1 MALFIHQNE
10 ENNCG
15 LASLKMFLANYY
27 KKSAYLFENIKQPT
41 TNFLEIIDV
50 ANQYGVH
57 LTGYDTGIQEK
68 NAVFQTQKMLIAQ
81 LLIGENSH
89 FVFVFNIGRLFV
101 RVYDPIHGIILLTRK
116 AFLNIFTGKFLVAEE
131 KAGKSQI
138 EKIFYPQPPRRYYFS
153 WLLSLISISSLI
165 IAFYFVDDGVSIY
178 RPLIFILIAGI
189 FALLERAFLLSVMK
203 DFQKRY
209 IDEHIAAIKMP
220 YLNNFN
226 NVFLFKKGLFYR
238 QQQLFTTI
246 TASIVVVF
254 LLVFNGFW
262 HIIALL
268 IILIMT
274 LVSDSIHQLIRG
286 NEYQALAQQSKF
298 IAHLNNQ
305 EINEANTV
313 FHVLSAISDRIS
325 EKRVFMQLITTIF
338 IFLLAFLIMSIS
350 RVASLNYLLFHFVI
364 YHQIYS
370 SIYKLIAAPNH
381 QLMHNDEINNY
392 LEAFNNKE
400 PNQVFIHD

>member
-1 MALFIHQNE
+1 
-10 ENNCG
+10 
-15 LASLKMFLANYY
+15 
-27 KKSAYLFENIKQPT
+27 
-41 TNFLEIIDV
+41 
-50 ANQYGVH
+50 
-57 LTGYDTGIQEK
+57 
-68 NAVFQTQKMLIAQ
+68 
-81 LLIGENSH
+81 
-89 FVFVFNIGRLFV
+89 
-101 RVYDPIHGIILLTRK
+101 
-116 AFLNIFTGKFLVAEE
+116 
-131 KAGKSQI
+131 
-138 EKIFYPQPPRRYYFS
+138 
-153 WLLSLISISSLI
+153 
-165 IAFYFVDDGVSIY
+165 
-178 RPLIFILIAGI
+178 
-189 FALLERAFLLSVMK
+189 
-203 DFQKRY
+203 
-209 IDEHIAAIKMP
+209 
-220 YLNNFN
+220 
-226 NVFLFKKGLFYR
+226 
-238 QQQLFTTI
+238 
-246 TASIVVVF
+246 
-254 LLVFNGFW
+254 
-262 HIIALL
+262 
-268 IILIMT
+268 MT